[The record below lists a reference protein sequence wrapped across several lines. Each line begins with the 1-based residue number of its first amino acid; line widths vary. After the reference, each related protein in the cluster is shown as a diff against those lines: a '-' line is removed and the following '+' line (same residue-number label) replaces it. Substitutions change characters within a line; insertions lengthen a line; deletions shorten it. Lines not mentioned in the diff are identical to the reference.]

1 MRALPILL
9 LLACAH
15 APQLVPA
22 PGAPRDPNLPEAA
35 AGAVAGVEVSVG
47 GKRWSGQPADLESLV
62 TPLYVRVRNGSSV
75 PVRIRYRDFTLTSQ
89 SGLQT
94 PAIPPF
100 QIQRPGTDVVALA
113 PAFTADRFLL
123 YERYR
128 MFYPAFPYW
137 DGPWDF
143 DPAFYD
149 QYYATWK
156 PALPT
161 RDMLQQALP
170 EGVLQPGG
178 SAAGFLYFNH
188 LQEKGPVVFTAEI
201 VAADTRE
208 PLGTVRIPM
217 VLQ

>member
-1 MRALPILL
+1 
-9 LLACAH
+9 
-15 APQLVPA
+15 V
-22 PGAPRDPNLPEAA
+22 
-35 AGAVAGVEVSVG
+35 
-47 GKRWSGQPADLESLV
+47 
-62 TPLYVRVRNGSSV
+62 
-75 PVRIRYRDFTLTSQ
+75 
-89 SGLQT
+89 
-94 PAIPPF
+94 
-100 QIQRPGTDVVALA
+100 
-113 PAFTADRFLL
+113 
-123 YERYR
+123 
-128 MFYPAFPYW
+128 
-137 DGPWDF
+137 
-143 DPAFYD
+143 FYD

-201 VAADTRE
+201 VAADTRQ